1 MTAHSA
7 TQTAASAATTRQS
20 PIIPS
25 IAISKASAGKAAGK
39 APPKADTA
47 ELIVLG
53 RDASGKSHASWFD
66 SEEAPLAKKA
76 AGLMGMAT
84 LRVASADIRK
94 LADRLPHGKVFASG
108 KAFVPFVKGV
118 LYTNLLDHL
127 SAAEKD
133 RLASLQMEQETKA
146 AGPEESKVTADELPA
161 DWSKL
166 KVGSVVV
173 AWESKDDGWWLAKV
187 VTVNTEDLYTLSWL
201 DYPELPTIIRKRK
214 FIALLHP
221 SFGAA

>member
-1 MTAHSA
+1 MTAQSA
-7 TQTAASAATTRQS
+7 TQANTPRQS

-25 IAISKASAGKAAGK
+25 IAISKAPTGKADTK
-39 APPKADTA
+39 TKPKADAA

-66 SEEAPLAKKA
+66 TEEAPLAKKA

-84 LRVASADIRK
+84 MRVASADIRK

-108 KAFVPFVKGV
+108 KAFVPFVKGE
-118 LYTNLLDHL
+118 LYTSLLDHL
-127 SAAEKD
+127 DVAEKD
-133 RLASLQMEQETKA
+133 RLASLQMEKETTA
-146 AGPEESKVTADELPA
+146 AASTEGTVTTDELPA

-166 KVGSVVV
+166 KVGSLVV
-173 AWESKDDGWWLAKV
+173 AWESKDNGWWLAKV
-187 VTVNTEDLYTLSWL
+187 VTVNTDDLYTLSWHE
-201 DYPELPTIIRKRK
+201 YPDLATFIRKRK